1 MTSSLPRNECDCAHI
16 EYYVI
21 MMNHG
26 DSRNKP
32 KKKQIVPKR
41 LNGDPKRRT
50 HINLDISSKFELTCT
65 TNVTFEMHDSSREQ
79 NTNTLKWMN

>member
-1 MTSSLPRNECDCAHI
+1 MATVETNQKETDRA
-16 EYYVI
+16 
-21 MMNHG
+21 
-26 DSRNKP
+26 
-32 KKKQIVPKR
+32 KR
-41 LNGDPKRRT
+41 LNGDPERRT

>member
-1 MTSSLPRNECDCAHI
+1 MNVTDCAHI

-32 KKKQIVPKR
+32 KKKLIVPKRR
-41 LNGDPKRRT
+41 LNGDPLRRT
-50 HINLDISSKFELTCT
+50 HINLDISSKIELTCII
-65 TNVTFEMHDSSREQ
+65 NSNYV
-79 NTNTLKWMN
+79 